1 MCSPFLSLFFFLE
14 HKQESVITVNLFE
27 IKEKI
32 QVYSRTEE
40 HSHES
45 WNHILVSDELQI

>member
-1 MCSPFLSLFFFLE
+1 MCSPFLSLFFLE